1 MLSGGWVS
9 LSLSLRFDRRGSM
22 LDVLGVIIGM
32 IVLIVSAVM
41 GNLLYN
47 EARSLSVWNEFGNST
62 INQGILSEGDYFY
75 NTVPDNLIIFLF
87 VGLTLAGICSAVVSK
102 AHPLFLWIAIIVMLL
117 LMVFAVVVS
126 NWYEMFMQDST
137 VAGVSANFTKT
148 SVIMG
153 NLPLMCLMVMFII
166 GIVLYAINRKRS
178 SAVW

>member
-1 MLSGGWVS
+1 
-9 LSLSLRFDRRGSM
+9 
-22 LDVLGVIIGM
+22 
-32 IVLIVSAVM
+32 
-41 GNLLYN
+41 
-47 EARSLSVWNEFGNST
+47 
-62 INQGILSEGDYFY
+62 
-75 NTVPDNLIIFLF
+75 
-87 VGLTLAGICSAVVSK
+87 
-102 AHPLFLWIAIIVMLL
+102 LWIAIIVMLL

-137 VAGVSANFTKT
+137 VAGVSANFSKT